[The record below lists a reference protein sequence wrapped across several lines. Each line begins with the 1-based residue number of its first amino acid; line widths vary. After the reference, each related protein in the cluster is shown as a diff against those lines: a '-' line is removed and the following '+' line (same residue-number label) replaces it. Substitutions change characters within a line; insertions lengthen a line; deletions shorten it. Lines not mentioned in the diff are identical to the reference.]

1 MPQKAQSM
9 NNQKE
14 IIEQF
19 KKSVSK
25 IWFQDGQNTWPI
37 DLNSITHLFMDLFAD
52 ELFADILQLKNRGV
66 DDSTIADRFK
76 TAARIIRLIM
86 PCVLGMK
93 RSRMSVDN
101 VRENVLYLLTLVKN
115 LKYGDLFNRD
125 GKNLVLSPAGFQ
137 QTVDEAKMSVPDR
150 KHSLLVHK
158 LCAVLWNYAES
169 VCFKTHGLIR
179 EFHGP
184 YRLPHSRDEILI
196 RDFICL
202 NPSELWVEGKA
213 VPYQNIRVVT
223 AYQDLGISIDIY
235 DNIATKQEKNYIG
248 SLVSYYIEVDG
259 KTLDMEEINCLSREL
274 SEIMI
279 SITTR
284 VEGLDWKQLAKK
296 YAEIF
301 WYSKK
306 ELKDG
311 NDWSPPVTVHERI
324 EKGELN
330 TKLQNLNPRALQRML
345 RISF

>member
-1 MPQKAQSM
+1 MD
-9 NNQKE
+9 NQQE

-19 KKSVSK
+19 KKSVSE
-25 IWFQDGQNTWPI
+25 IWLRDGQNTWPI
-37 DLNSITHLFMDLFAD
+37 EINSIVHLFMDIFVD
-52 ELFADILQLKNRGV
+52 ELFADIHQLKTRGW
-66 DDSTIADRFK
+66 DDSAIAAKFK

-93 RSRMSVDN
+93 SARMSVDK
-101 VRENVLYLLTLVKN
+101 VRENVLYLLALVKC
-115 LKYGDLFNRD
+115 LKYGDLLNRD
-125 GKNLVLSPAGFQ
+125 GKNLILSPVGFQ
-137 QTVDEAKMSVPDR
+137 QTVDEAKMSTPDP
-150 KHSLLVHK
+150 KHSLWVHK

-184 YRLPHSRDEILI
+184 YRSPHSRGEILI

-202 NPSELWVEGKA
+202 NPAELWEQCKP
-213 VPYQNIRVVT
+213 VPYQTIRVVT
-223 AYQDLGISIDIY
+223 AYRDLGISIDIY
-235 DNIATKQEKNYIG
+235 DNIAIKEESSYIG
-248 SLVSYYIEVDG
+248 SLVSYYIEADG
-259 KTLDMEEINCLSREL
+259 KVLDLDQINCLSEVL
-274 SEIMI
+274 SEVMI

-284 VEGLDWKQLAKK
+284 VEGLDWQQLAKK

-306 ELKDG
+306 ELRDG
-311 NDWSPPVTVHERI
+311 RDWRPPGIVAERI

-330 TKLQNLNPRALQRML
+330 TRLQNLSPQALQRML